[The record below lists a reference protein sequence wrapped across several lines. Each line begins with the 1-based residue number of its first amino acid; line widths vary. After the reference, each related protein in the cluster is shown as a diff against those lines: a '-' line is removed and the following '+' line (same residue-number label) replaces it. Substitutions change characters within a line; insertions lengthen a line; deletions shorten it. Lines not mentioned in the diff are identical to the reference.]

1 MFLSII
7 WCFLPII
14 ILVII
19 MKETIEKIKNDFQ
32 NVPDLKF
39 KEIKITSF
47 KTIWV
52 VYMETVCD
60 STKVNDFILK
70 NLTKYNKNM
79 DLNSNIPGPNTSK
92 IQKYDEIEFYLTN
105 GFAIVISDKNIIAI
119 EVKADLSKIGRAHV

>member
-52 VYMETVCD
+52 VYMETV
-60 STKVNDFILK
+60 
-70 NLTKYNKNM
+70 
-79 DLNSNIPGPNTSK
+79 
-92 IQKYDEIEFYLTN
+92 
-105 GFAIVISDKNIIAI
+105 
-119 EVKADLSKIGRAHV
+119 

>member
-1 MFLSII
+1 
-7 WCFLPII
+7 
-14 ILVII
+14 

-70 NLTKYNKNM
+70 NLTKYNNIM
-79 DLNSNIPGPNTSK
+79 YLNSYIPGPNTSK
-92 IQKYDEIEFYLTN
+92 IQKYDEI
-105 GFAIVISDKNIIAI
+105 
-119 EVKADLSKIGRAHV
+119 